1 MKYRIEYTETLGTA
15 FEIEIPDT
23 IPPEK
28 AMAYADR
35 HWDELIEPNIQ
46 TSELETLGSDLDMQP
61 A

>member
-1 MKYRIEYTETLGTA
+1 MKYRIECTETLGTA
-15 FEIEIPDT
+15 FEIEIPDAV
-23 IPPEK
+23 PPDM